1 LRLVVVSPFVDRQ
14 HGTERALAESLERL
28 AHDYGCEV
36 HLYSQR
42 VGDLTLREPEAK
54 GVSKSGGIIWH
65 KVPRDPGPHLV
76 QFLAWIFFNG
86 MLRWFDSN
94 FRGLRFDLVLSPG
107 INCFH
112 ADVVI
117 VHALFHR
124 LQELS
129 REQGNASQAES
140 GIFRGLH
147 RRFYYGLL
155 TRLERHIY
163 ADPRVTLAAVSQ
175 RTAGFLTQYFRRQD
189 VRVIPNGMDTAQF
202 SPAARLARRAEA
214 RGRRRFRDDDF
225 VLLLIGNDWRVKGL
239 TTILETMA
247 SLPDLSLQLITAGS
261 DAPEFFRERARQLG
275 VVERCR
281 WELPRRDVLDLY
293 AAADVYVSP
302 SQEDSFG
309 LPVAEAMACGLP
321 VITSVFAGVSEFIR
335 DGAEGYVLRDAR
347 DAKSLAHLLRRLHED
362 PALRRKVGQAAT
374 ARAAEW
380 TWGKNAEAL
389 WQLLGEATARK
400 KESHTSKR
408 NP

>member
-1 LRLVVVSPFVDRQ
+1 MRLAVVSPFVDLQ

-28 AHDYGCEV
+28 ASVYGCEI

-42 VGDLTLREPEAK
+42 VEDLAVREPEAK
-54 GVSKSGGIIWH
+54 GASESGGIIWH
-65 KVPRDPGPHLV
+65 KVPRVPGPHLV

-86 MLRWFDSN
+86 MLRWFGSS

-107 INCFH
+107 INCFR
-112 ADVVI
+112 ADAVI

-124 LQELS
+124 LRELS
-129 REQGNASQAES
+129 REGAEVS
-140 GIFRGLH
+140 SVEAGILRGLH
-147 RRFYYGLL
+147 RRFYYELL
-155 TRLERHIY
+155 TRLEHRIY

-175 RTAGFLTQYFRRQD
+175 RTAGFLAQYFQRQD
-189 VRVIPNGMDTAQF
+189 VRVIPNGVDAEQF
-202 SPAARLARRAEA
+202 SPAARLARRTEA
-214 RGRRRFRDDDF
+214 RGRRRLRDDDF

-239 TTILETMA
+239 TTILEAIA
-247 SLPDLSLQLITAGS
+247 SLPELSLQLIIAGS
-261 DAPEFFRERARQLG
+261 DEPESFYERAKQLG

-281 WELPRRDVLDLY
+281 WEPPRRDVLDLY
-293 AAADVYVSP
+293 AVADVYVSP
-302 SQEDSFG
+302 SLEDSFG

-321 VITSVFAGVSEFIR
+321 VITSVFAGVSELIR

-347 DAKSLAHLLRRLHED
+347 DAKSLTHLLRLLHED

-389 WQLLGEATARK
+389 WQLLREAAARK
-400 KESHTSKR
+400 KESRTSKR
-408 NP
+408 NS